1 MTKEEQQ
8 KQRGYSI
15 ALFIILLLLTIAF
28 LVYLLLRPRSD
39 AARTPTGNVDI
50 FNININCSCG
60 PDKKDDKK
68 DDDEECDDDLTK
80 IVSYSNSINNHR
92 NTTVKDEGIVY
103 VDDNNG
109 WYEYQRYLKIFENVA
124 FEYTSKIAPGV
135 SNSYDFRV
143 HNTTLQS
150 IQYKVEFSEGSEYP
164 INMLYRLRRN
174 GDYLVG
180 DADTW
185 VHAADLASAFLN
197 LSGNGTDNYTLDWE
211 WPYEGGTDVA
221 DTEAGEKMASE
232 YNLGIKITFGEA

>member
-8 KQRGYSI
+8 KRHSYSI
-15 ALFIILLLLTIAF
+15 VLLIILLLLTIAF
-28 LVYLLLRPRSD
+28 LVYLLLRPGSD
-39 AARTPTGNVDI
+39 ASRTPTGNVDI
-50 FNININCSCG
+50 FNININCTCG
-60 PDKKDDKK
+60 PGKKGDDDDKK
-68 DDDEECDDDLTK
+68 DDEDCDDP
-80 IVSYSNSINNHR
+80 IVSYSGNINNRR
-92 NTTVKDEGIVY
+92 NTTVKDDGIVY

-109 WYEYQRYLKIFENVA
+109 WYEYQRNLKIFENVA

-150 IQYKVEFSEGSEYP
+150 IQYKVEFDEDSEYA

-174 GDYLVG
+174 GSYLIG

-185 VHAADLASAFLN
+185 VRADDLVSAFQN

-211 WPYEGGTDVA
+211 WPYEGGTDAA

-232 YNLGIKITFGEA
+232 YSLGIKITFGEA